1 MKLIALEI
9 AVSLVIL
16 LLVAWLQASL
26 TQTRSSFVPLVI
38 GWGAYLA
45 ARLSVAATHGRGSR
59 AQAQGMERRSS
70 RKEA

>member
-16 LLVAWLQASL
+16 LLVAWLQAGL

-38 GWGAYLA
+38 GWGAYLV
-45 ARLSVAATHGRGSR
+45 ARLSLAATHGRG
-59 AQAQGMERRSS
+59 
-70 RKEA
+70 

>member
-26 TQTRSSFVPLVI
+26 TQTRSSFIPLVI

-45 ARLSVAATHGRGSR
+45 ARLSVAATHGRG
-59 AQAQGMERRSS
+59 
-70 RKEA
+70 